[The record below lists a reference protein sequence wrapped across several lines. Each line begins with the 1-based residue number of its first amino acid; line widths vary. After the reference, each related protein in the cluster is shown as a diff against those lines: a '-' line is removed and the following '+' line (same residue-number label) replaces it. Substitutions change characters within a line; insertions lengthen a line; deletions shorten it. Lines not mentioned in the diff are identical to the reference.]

1 MVFISQD
8 LCPENFTHFKNKIVI
23 KKLDVRKYE
32 KTLKEEFTNWIKNGN
47 EEQVFSRILGK
58 ALYFFFLSCV
68 IQPVIPYL
76 CFAVFI
82 VCFRL
87 LSLTCSA
94 AIPTRIKKRKEF
106 L

>member
-8 LCPENFTHFKNKIVI
+8 LCPENFTHFKKKIVI
-23 KKLDVRKYE
+23 KKLDVREYE

-47 EEQVFSRILGK
+47 KEQVFSRILGK

-94 AIPTRIKKRKEF
+94 AIPTRIKKRKEIF
-106 L
+106 